1 MDLRLGVKSAL
12 ARFAPG
18 SPRGIAPWAD
28 ILIQKAPLPPIKF
41 PDTLPFTCFA
51 VPVLPRLPPFWSSAI
66 ALGRPRPAPAKD
78 AGKRL
83 RINDRIR
90 LTPVRLID
98 QNDEQVGV
106 MELPDALRRAVA
118 AGLDLVELAPD
129 ARPTVCKIMDY
140 GKWKYSQAKKEQK
153 AKSHAK
159 KSELKELRMR
169 PVIDKHD
176 FDLKVKHAR
185 EFLLDGDKV
194 QFVMQFKGREIAH
207 KDIGQ
212 RTMASAI
219 EQLSDVSKIEG
230 SPTFMGKRYI
240 LILTPD
246 TTGAAKKTAPVAG
259 AKPAIPSIA
268 ARNETPAA
276 SATAAK
282 LAAPATPAAEPKLQ
296 LDTGVAPPA
305 APAIRKPVLPP
316 RKPS

>member
-1 MDLRLGVKSAL
+1 MDL
-12 ARFAPG
+12 
-18 SPRGIAPWAD
+18 
-28 ILIQKAPLPPIKF
+28 Q
-41 PDTLPFTCFA
+41 
-51 VPVLPRLPPFWSSAI
+51 
-66 ALGRPRPAPAKD
+66 
-78 AGKRL
+78 
-83 RINDRIR
+83 
-90 LTPVRLID
+90 
-98 QNDEQVGV
+98 
-106 MELPDALRRAVA
+106 DALRRAQLA
-118 AGLDLVELAPD
+118 NLDLVEIAPD

-140 GKWKYSQAKKEQK
+140 GKYKYAQAKKEQK

-169 PVIDKHD
+169 PAIDTHD

-185 EFLLDGDKV
+185 EFLADGNKV

-219 EQLSDVSKIEG
+219 EQLADISKIEG

-246 TTGAAKKTAPVAG
+246 ATGAAKK
-259 AKPAIPSIA
+259 
-268 ARNETPAA
+268 
-276 SATAAK
+276 
-282 LAAPATPAAEPKLQ
+282 AAPAPAAKSAAPAVASPAAAAPKLQ
-296 LDTGVAPPA
+296 LDTGVATPA